1 MTILKRPMFKLG
13 GSAGEGIT
21 SGLKPRQ
28 GYITGDQ
35 VKKIS
40 ALAGMEFPQ
49 RQMAIKTMY
58 GRPPRT
64 GYNAWDALTEFG
76 LNLAS
81 GTPRG
86 NIISTAAHEAKEP
99 FKKLTEGKG
108 EAEMRDYI
116 SDVTATDKALDIENT
131 LIKAALVDQTGTLKR
146 LPFDRLYKD
155 LLSTY
160 KRSDNPSEAEF
171 AEGYAWGMTLIIQNQ
186 ELYGNV
192 SLLPLAEKGAGTLGA
207 EWVPDA
213 NKIRK
218 GQVYLDPTEKSVIV
232 YTYNNE
238 GKITGQETFSF
249 DDSGLAKAQVYL
261 NELEDIQKTEV
272 PEDETIIEEDYSDL
286 SEVEQDAIDLGIEY
300 ELVPPRSVEFT
311 GKNWVGHYKNKNPGA
326 ITIQE
331 LEKLVK
337 IEQLKSNP
345 KRNFK
350 KQSRI

>member
-1 MTILKRPMFKLG
+1 MFKLG

-28 GYITGDQ
+28 GYVTGDQ

-99 FKKLTEGKG
+99 FKKFTEGKG

-131 LIKAALVDQTGTLKR
+131 LIKAALTETPGTLKK
-146 LPFDRLYKD
+146 LPFDRLFDK
-155 LLSTY
+155 LLPIY
-160 KRSDNPSEAEF
+160 KRSDNPAESEF
-171 AEGYAWGMTLIIQNQ
+171 AEGWAWGMTHIIQNQ
-186 ELYGNV
+186 DVYGNV
-192 SLLPLAEKGAGTLGA
+192 SVLPLAEKGAGTLESA
-207 EWVPDA
+207 WVPDA
-213 NKIRK
+213 NKIRQD
-218 GQVYLDPTEKSVIV
+218 QVYFDPIEKNWIV

-238 GKITGQETFSF
+238 GKITGQETFSG
-249 DDSGLAKAQVYL
+249 DGNGLAKAQLYL

-272 PEDETIIEEDYSDL
+272 PEDEKIIEDDYSDL

-300 ELVPPRSVEFT
+300 ELVPPRSAEFT
-311 GKNWVGHYKNKNPGA
+311 GKNWAGHYKNKNPGA
-326 ITIQE
+326 ITIQK
-331 LEKLVK
+331 LEKLVR

-345 KRNFK
+345 KRKFK
-350 KQSRI
+350 RQSRI